1 MTDKKTKT
9 TQKEVKGTKSTSKI
23 MAKKTTSTRKAVK
36 SVSKTAKKEVNTVK
50 AEVKSEKSKAAEK
63 GVSVKVAVYS
73 VNGASQGT
81 FTLPVEI
88 FGATPNKALI
98 SQAVRVYLANQRQ
111 GNASTKTR
119 SEVTGSTR
127 KIYRQ
132 KGTGRARHGALKAPL
147 FVGGGV
153 AHGPKPHSFDM
164 DMPKKMRKAALI
176 SALSQKAQ
184 EGLIKVVEGDFS
196 GKTKEV
202 AALLKAMDLTNK
214 GRTQRTLFVIDENEN
229 AARAARNVDNLK
241 TESAMTLST
250 YGVMAFKN
258 VVFMKNS
265 IKRLE
270 ERLNKN

>member
-1 MTDKKTKT
+1 MPDTKAKTTKKTAKD
-9 TQKEVKGTKSTSKI
+9 VKSTKDMATKVEKTKSTKP
-23 MAKKTTSTRKAVK
+23 ALK
-36 SVSKTAKKEVNTVK
+36 TVK
-50 AEVKSEKSKAAEK
+50 AEVKAPKSKVAEKS
-63 GVSVKVAVYS
+63 VSVKAAIYG
-73 VNGASQGT
+73 VNGASKGT
-81 FTLPVEI
+81 LTLPVEI

-119 SEVTGSTR
+119 SEVIGSTR

-164 DMPKKMRKAALI
+164 DMPKKMRRAALI

-202 AALLKAMDLTNK
+202 SVLLKAMELSSK
-214 GRTQRTLFVIDENEN
+214 GKIQRTLFVIDENQN
-229 AARAARNVDNLK
+229 ATRAAHNVNNLK
-241 TESAMTLST
+241 IESASTLST
-250 YGVMAFKN
+250 YGVMAYKN

-265 IKRLE
+265 VNKLE